1 MMSLHDQRG
10 GSLVGDLVTL
20 AIVGAALLI
29 MLIGLSTSSGSVAL
43 VEQRISAEN
52 YARQQMELIKQASYR
67 PNPTA
72 QPYPTIQPTGPYT
85 HSVEVTYWLSATQT
99 FSESL
104 PATDNGMQKIRVQV
118 YGSGKLLFA
127 LEDYK
132 VNRP

>member
-1 MMSLHDQRG
+1 MMLQDQRG

-20 AIVGAALLI
+20 AIIGTALLI
-29 MLIGLSTSSGSVAL
+29 MLSGLSTSSGSVAL

-52 YARQQMELIKQASYR
+52 YARQQMELIKQAEYR
-67 PNPTA
+67 ANPTA
-72 QPYPTIQPTGPYT
+72 QPYPTIQPSGPYT

-99 FSESL
+99 FSGSP
-104 PATDNGMQKIRVQV
+104 PATDDGMQKIAVQV
-118 YGSGKLLFA
+118 YGNGKLLFA

>member
-1 MMSLHDQRG
+1 MMMREQRG

-29 MLIGLSTSSGSVAL
+29 MLMGLSTSSGSVAL
-43 VEQRISAEN
+43 VEQRVSAEN
-52 YARQQMELIKQASYR
+52 YARQQIELIKQAAYR

-72 QPYPTIQPTGPYT
+72 QPYPTVQPSGIYT
-85 HSVEVTYWLSATQT
+85 HSVEVTYWISATQT
-99 FSESL
+99 FSGS
-104 PATDNGMQKIRVQV
+104 PPTPDNGMQKITVRV
-118 YGSGKLLFA
+118 YGNGRPLFV